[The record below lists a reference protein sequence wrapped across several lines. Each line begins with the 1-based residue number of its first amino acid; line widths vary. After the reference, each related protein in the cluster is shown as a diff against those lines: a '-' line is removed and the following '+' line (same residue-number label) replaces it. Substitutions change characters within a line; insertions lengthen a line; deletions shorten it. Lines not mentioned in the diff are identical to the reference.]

1 MAAPVNALTQ
11 EQKEFVVLRLASFE
25 APRDIALAMAARFP
39 GVKFNENDV
48 RANDPRISV
57 VAPELFMLFRKERER
72 VLDDPAAAPYADQKA
87 RLIALSNMA
96 ESYKNNNQWAEAR
109 AVLQQIAAEQG
120 IGGKGGKAPPDK
132 ELPRQITEIVETIV
146 DPGASSAA
154 PVPVE

>member
-1 MAAPVNALTQ
+1 MAAPANALTH
-11 EQKEFVVLRLASFE
+11 EQKEFVVLRLAAFE
-25 APRDIALAMAARFP
+25 APRDIAMAVAARFP
-39 GVKFNENDV
+39 GCKCNENDV

-72 VLDDPAAAPYADQKA
+72 VLDDPGAAPYADQKA

-109 AVLQQIAAEQG
+109 SVLQQIAAEQG
-120 IGGKGGKAPPDK
+120 IGGKGGKAAPEK

-146 DPGASSAA
+146 DPGAA
-154 PVPVE
+154 VPAE